1 MRLRYFSLQMAFCIG
16 MSISPLILLMHGLA
30 QFKILTLVDSVFSE
44 ASFGYSV
51 ALVSLSMI
59 VLGPLSGRISDR
71 LYRKIED
78 RRISVILG
86 SLIGALGLVIFAHS
100 SGLLIARTSWIIA
113 SFGYSL
119 SSVSCFAL
127 TASRV
132 EVKKQGKTYGLI
144 GIAIPLCSVCV
155 GIISLGLLSGESL
168 DKKIYSIIFFQILSV
183 ILLFYRYRNDE
194 SFAAKNLTEGKSFL
208 QIREV
213 VVRLVRNKDFRLLFL
228 SGLFMNT
235 AISGLKMMPLFYMVR
250 LCLNEKQVYELNSI
264 MFAGTVFL
272 FFSSFITGRI
282 VDKFGHVLMLNV
294 IGGGILVA
302 CMVFYSMA
310 ESMVLVIVV
319 SCFFSFG
326 LGVSG
331 PARNILINMVLL
343 DKKSYASDISILHA
357 SNNIGSFLTGV
368 FAPVIILYGKVW
380 GGGDGYDVY
389 FILLSLLLLVSILFL
404 WKIQRYSFN

>member
-30 QFKILTLVDSVFSE
+30 QFKILTLVDSVSSE

-86 SLIGALGLVIFAHS
+86 SLIGALGLIVFAHS

-132 EVKKQGKTYGLI
+132 EVKKQGETYGLI

-155 GIISLGLLSGESL
+155 GIISLGLLSGEAL

-194 SFAAKNLTEGKSFL
+194 SSTAKNLTEGKSFL

-213 VVRLVRNKDFRLLFL
+213 VVRLIRNKDFRLLFL

-235 AISGLKMMPLFYMVR
+235 AISGLKMMPLFYMAR
-250 LCLNEKQVYELNSI
+250 LCLNERQVYELNSI
-264 MFAGTVFL
+264 MFAGTIFL
-272 FFSSFITGRI
+272 FFSSLI
-282 VDKFGHVLMLNV
+282 VGWVVDRFGYIIMLNV
-294 IGGGILVA
+294 IGGGILVT
-302 CMVFYSMA
+302 CMVFYSMV
-310 ESMVLVIVV
+310 ESIVLVVIV
-319 SCFFSFG
+319 SCLFSFG

-331 PARNILINMVLL
+331 PARYILINMVLL
-343 DKKSYASDISILHA
+343 DKKSYAGDMSILNV

-368 FAPVIILYGKVW
+368 FAPVVIFYGRMW
-380 GGGDGYDVY
+380 GGDGYDVY
-389 FILLSLLLLVSILFL
+389 FILLSVLLLVSILFL
-404 WKIQRYSFN
+404 WPVRRRVFN